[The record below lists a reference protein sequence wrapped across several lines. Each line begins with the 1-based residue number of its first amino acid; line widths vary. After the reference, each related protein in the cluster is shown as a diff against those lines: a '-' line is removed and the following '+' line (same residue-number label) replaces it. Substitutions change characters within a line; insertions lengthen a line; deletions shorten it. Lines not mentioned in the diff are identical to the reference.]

1 MRDIKLLG
9 NKAKGERS
17 FTFYNAA
24 IALKQ
29 LEDLKGNF
37 EIIIKPIGEDAT
49 LLQTQKLYCL
59 VNSFRYLSE
68 GQGNAFTESE
78 CETWLLSRVSKL
90 DTTNIEALRKDEMSL
105 AIERIETFINQTFN

>member
-1 MRDIKLLG
+1 MREIKLIG
-9 NKAKGERS
+9 NKGKGERS
-17 FTFYNAA
+17 FVFYNAN

-37 EIIIKPIGEDAT
+37 EIIIKPIAEDAT
-49 LLQTQKLYCL
+49 LLQRQKLYCL

-78 CETWLLSRVSKL
+78 CEIWLLSNVAKM
-90 DTTNIEALRKDEMSL
+90 DIINIEALCKTEMSL